1 MQVTRSEDCLI
12 FYALTPGSMK
22 GSQVQGELQNFLN
35 LKQQNDPSDRFN
47 VIAFQED
54 GPTYLDHFTL
64 DQEIIL
70 SALKAFHKTVT
81 RANIAGGIFV
91 AITFIIEVYK
101 KISEKNFRLVI
112 LLDDKSYKIPD
123 QYLPVLE
130 DLIDKV
136 KDMPFFIDVINLNAI
151 DAEECRK
158 LQKLSGR
165 TNGEYYEIYSTKEL
179 SNALKILSEKK
190 RVKVANFYNKQKPV
204 IIQENQPFYVNLADE
219 PINVNEVSSCAICF
233 QKDDAGL
240 VKCPSCDTVAHMTC
254 WAQWAKISNIGITH
268 VFRCHICYNI
278 LKLDEQ
284 FILDVHAGKIPT
296 REQMLKLQKKDIVR
310 YMQELEEKDK
320 PRIIQVVD
328 PMAIESDDDEE
339 VIVVE
344 DEVIELPREKS
355 KIKIVIC
362 PNCSRFTTSLKQE
375 CPMCGFKLF

>member
-22 GSQVQGELQNFLN
+22 GSQVRGEFQHFLN

-47 VIAFQED
+47 IIAFQED

-64 DQEIIL
+64 DQEIVL

-91 AITFIIEVYK
+91 AITFIIEVFK
-101 KISEKNFRLVI
+101 KISEKIFRLVI
-112 LLDDKSYKIPD
+112 LLDDKSYKIPEH
-123 QYLPVLE
+123 YLPVLE

-136 KDMPFFIDVINLNAI
+136 KDMPFFIDVVYLNAI

-158 LQKLSGR
+158 LQRLSGR
-165 TNGEYYEIYSTKEL
+165 TKGDYYEISTMRDL
-179 SNALKILSEKK
+179 SAALTILSEKK
-190 RVKVANFYNKQKPV
+190 RIKVANFYNKQKPV

-219 PINVNEVSSCAICF
+219 PIVVNELTSCAICF
-233 QKDDAGL
+233 QKDDTGL

-254 WAQWAKISNIGITH
+254 LAQWAKISNIGISH

-284 FILDVHAGKIPT
+284 FVLDVHAGKIPT
-296 REQMLKLQKKDIVR
+296 REQMLKLQKKDLVR

-320 PRIIQVVD
+320 PRIVQVID
-328 PMAIESDDDEE
+328 PLAIEQDESE
-339 VIVVE
+339 DVIVVE
-344 DEVIELPREKS
+344 DEIVEPIRNKP

-362 PNCSRFTTSLKQE
+362 PNCSRFTTSIKQE